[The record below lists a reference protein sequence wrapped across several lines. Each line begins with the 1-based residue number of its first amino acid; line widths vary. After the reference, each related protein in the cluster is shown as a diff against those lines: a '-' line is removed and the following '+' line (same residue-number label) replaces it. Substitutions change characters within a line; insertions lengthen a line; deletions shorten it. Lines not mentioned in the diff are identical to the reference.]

1 MEGFAGKVAVVTG
14 AGSGIGQALAI
25 ELARSGAKVAIS
37 DVDTDGLAD
46 TEHRLKAI
54 STPVKTDRLDVTER
68 EAFLAYADAV
78 NEHFG
83 TVNQI
88 YNNAGI
94 AFTGDIEVSQFKDI
108 ERVMDVDFW
117 GVVNG
122 TKAFLPHL
130 IASGDGHVINISSV
144 FGLFSAP
151 GQAAYNSAKFAVRGF
166 TEALRQEMAL
176 AGHPV
181 KVTTVHP
188 GGVKTAIAR
197 NATAAEGLDQ
207 AELAETFDKRV
218 AHLSPQRAAQIIL
231 TGWPRQGPGVGGCR
245 RQGTGPGGPAD
256 RFRISADLSDHH
268 RPVDTP
274 PALTAGEESAPEGCS
289 ADAVCHRVDP
299 DARGGSTSQR
309 VFGEPAGGH
318 RRRVGPRG
326 HLAAHPDQGR
336 GVQHAG
342 DLVDGQQLPLGQR
355 VATIQRNDVLGP
367 DQRGLAVGQHDQVRG
382 DVGVGGG
389 GPGRDQLSGP
399 QRGEHCCVIPKLT
412 RGGQPAR
419 SHGRGC
425 VGAGNAPDQQPAAVA
440 GQLAEIAAAPGL
452 GGGLSHH
459 QRGFVFCGGGVVAC
473 GYALGKGRDDGA
485 VYLGIRAH
493 RRIGLQGLQ
502 HLTGE
507 SGYDGER
514 ARVQFRHRV
523 GGGFG
528 VRRKTVRPQR
538 RDVDGGQQHRL
549 GVRRGSDH
557 QLRVAIAGV
566 GRAASHARH
575 CKQDGKQQREDPGD
589 SHTEVSEP
597 IVTATDAV
605 GTGLRVLGPI
615 HTVGAG
621 IQANT
626 QCTVKQR
633 DTLRADP
640 LVNLAAREAPRWSI

>member
-1 MEGFAGKVAVVTG
+1 M
-14 AGSGIGQALAI
+14 
-25 ELARSGAKVAIS
+25 AIS

-231 TGWPRQGPGVGGCR
+231 TGVAKNKARVLVGV
-245 RQGTGPGGPAD
+245 
-256 RFRISADLSDHH
+256 
-268 RPVDTP
+268 
-274 PALTAGEESAPEGCS
+274 
-289 ADAVCHRVDP
+289 DAKV
-299 DARGGSTSQR
+299 
-309 VFGEPAGGH
+309 
-318 RRRVGPRG
+318 
-326 HLAAHPDQGR
+326 L
-336 GVQHAG
+336 
-342 DLVDGQQLPLGQR
+342 DLV
-355 VATIQRNDVLGP
+355 
-367 DQRGLAVGQHDQVRG
+367 VR
-382 DVGVGGG
+382 
-389 GPGRDQLSGP
+389 
-399 QRGEHCCVIPKLT
+399 
-412 RGGQPAR
+412 
-419 SHGRGC
+419 
-425 VGAGNAPDQQPAAVA
+425 
-440 GQLAEIAAAPGL
+440 
-452 GGGLSHH
+452 
-459 QRGFVFCGGGVVAC
+459 
-473 GYALGKGRDDGA
+473 
-485 VYLGIRAH
+485 
-493 RRIGLQGLQ
+493 
-502 HLTGE
+502 LTG
-507 SGYDGER
+507 SGYQRIFPIITGR
-514 ARVQFRHRV
+514 LIP
-523 GGGFG
+523 
-528 VRRKTVRPQR
+528 RPR
-538 RDVDGGQQHRL
+538 
-549 GVRRGSDH
+549 
-557 QLRVAIAGV
+557 
-566 GRAASHARH
+566 
-575 CKQDGKQQREDPGD
+575 
-589 SHTEVSEP
+589 
-597 IVTATDAV
+597 
-605 GTGLRVLGPI
+605 
-615 HTVGAG
+615 
-621 IQANT
+621 
-626 QCTVKQR
+626 
-633 DTLRADP
+633 
-640 LVNLAAREAPRWSI
+640 